1 MKKLILFSKDHEIIM
16 KNKILPPNERNKNHV
31 FTKTLK
37 EITQQDIDFYFE
49 NKEDTLKNI
58 NLEIKKNSLL
68 PNRVL
73 NM

>member
-1 MKKLILFSKDHEIIM
+1 M

-68 PNRVL
+68 PNIVL